1 MKDKIKKS
9 VKENYIW
16 ILCGISII
24 IFVAILEDVM
34 KLEIIKYD
42 IFCHNIVMN
51 YLRRDWLTSIV
62 KVITSLGGAFA
73 LITISILSIVCIKDK
88 KIGLYI
94 TANLGCITI
103 LNLLLKNIVQRERPV
118 GYRLVDEL
126 GYSFPS
132 GHSMVSTAFYGL
144 IIYLVYK
151 NIENKKLRNVI
162 CVSLAILIIL
172 IGCSRVYL
180 GVHYASD
187 VLAGAVTS
195 IAYLIII
202 TRIISKMGG
211 KNEKR
216 V

>member
-1 MKDKIKKS
+1 MFPGMCPIQP
-9 VKENYIW
+9 
-16 ILCGISII
+16 
-24 IFVAILEDVM
+24 
-34 KLEIIKYD
+34 
-42 IFCHNIVMN
+42 
-51 YLRRDWLTSIV
+51 
-62 KVITSLGGAFA
+62 
-73 LITISILSIVCIKDK
+73 
-88 KIGLYI
+88 
-94 TANLGCITI
+94 
-103 LNLLLKNIVQRERPV
+103 IVQRERPV

-187 VLAGAVTS
+187 VLAGVVTS